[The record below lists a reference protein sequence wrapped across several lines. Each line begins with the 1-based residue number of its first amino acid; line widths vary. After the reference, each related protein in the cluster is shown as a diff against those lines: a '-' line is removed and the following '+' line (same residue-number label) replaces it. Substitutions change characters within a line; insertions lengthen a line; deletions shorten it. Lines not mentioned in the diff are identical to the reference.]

1 MYNDPEH
8 GSGQVTVTKSK
19 DLKGVA
25 LEFNITGTDKISYS
39 YTQTE
44 ELTETVEFTLL
55 EGIEDGEYTVT
66 ISCGDAEPQVVTISA
81 TVPEEP
87 VITVDPN
94 SLSLTYGDPQT
105 ASGTIT
111 VTKTDNLIGT
121 NLTVAITGTNY
132 ISYSYTPTQTN
143 TETVE
148 FTLAEGITAGTYSA
162 TISCGDA
169 EPQVVTI
176 AVTIPPKIH
185 VSTQSIS
192 MDILD
197 SNTLLNTVNVTL
209 DSPLS
214 IDNLTVDWVGAG
226 GESDYL
232 TATVDTTNS
241 TVTFSGQ
248 FRTFAGTYVARLSC
262 GSAIPVDV
270 TITVT
275 APASTSLTCN
285 PSGNFSLA
293 LDGHRLI
300 QFTRVPDRSQG
311 VITYDIEHP
320 DQFNLE
326 FTPYDWNNNQRR
338 YNGKL
343 KVTRIASDINGAILK
358 IYLDGVLQ
366 KEYIIS
372 FS

>member
-25 LEFNITGTDKISYS
+25 LEFNITGTDKIGYT
-39 YTQTE
+39 YTQSE

-94 SLSLTYGDPQT
+94 SLSFFYGDTQT
-105 ASGTIT
+105 VSGTIE

-121 NLTVAITGTNY
+121 NLTVAITGTNL
-132 ISYSYTPTQTN
+132 ISYSYTPTETN

-148 FTLAEGITAGTYSA
+148 FTLAEGITVGNYSA

-169 EPQVVTI
+169 EPKVIPI
-176 AVTIPPKIH
+176 AVVLPEIH
-185 VSTQSIS
+185 VSPQSVS
-192 MDILD
+192 LDITE
-197 SNTLLNTVNVTL
+197 SSTRSSTIYVTL

-226 GESDYL
+226 GSGDYI
-232 TATVDTTNS
+232 TAQVYAVNNS
-241 TVTFSGQ
+241 VTFTCQS
-248 FRTFAGTYVARLSC
+248 RTMAGTYVARLSC
-262 GSAIPVDV
+262 GDATPVDV
-270 TITVT
+270 PITVT
-275 APASTSLTCN
+275 APATTSLTCSPN
-285 PSGNFSLA
+285 TDFSLA
-293 LDGHRLI
+293 VDERKTI
-300 QFTRVPDRSQG
+300 TITRNPAKSQG
-311 VITYDIEHP
+311 HVTYELGRP
-320 DQFNLE
+320 DQFNINSWNEYLFMGGNYQAKLV
-326 FTPYDWNNNQRR
+326 FTRT
-338 YNGKL
+338 G
-343 KVTRIASDINGAILK
+343 SDVESTYLK
-358 IYLDGVLQ
+358 IYLGDELQ
-366 KEYIIS
+366 QTYDIT